1 MSFHS
6 IWTMKNNVEDWV
18 YKVNDEIVD
27 EETFIRLS
35 KEHDAW
41 VKELELKNLELAK
54 ALAKPEK
61 VSKSRKK

>member
-1 MSFHS
+1 
-6 IWTMKNNVEDWV
+6 MKNNVVDWV

-35 KEHDAW
+35 KEHDTW

-54 ALAKPEK
+54 VLAKPEK
-61 VSKSRKK
+61 VRKSRKK

>member
-1 MSFHS
+1 VSFHS
-6 IWTMKNNVEDWV
+6 IWTMKNNVVDWV

-61 VSKSRKK
+61 VRKSRKK

>member
-6 IWTMKNNVEDWV
+6 TYIMKNNVDDWV
-18 YKVNDEIVD
+18 YKFNGEIVD